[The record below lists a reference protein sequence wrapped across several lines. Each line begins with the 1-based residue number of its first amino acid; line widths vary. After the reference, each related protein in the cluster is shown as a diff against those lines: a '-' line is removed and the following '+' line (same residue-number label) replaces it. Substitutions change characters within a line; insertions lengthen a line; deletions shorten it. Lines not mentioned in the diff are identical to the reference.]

1 MINKPHA
8 VALRLEQ
15 HEYDALVHLQMLEGD
30 KNLGITLRRGVNPLI
45 AHAAALHAKANKT
58 KATKAQ
64 REALAKA
71 EADRVRKA
79 EAKAKRLAKKEAAS
93 GL

>member
-1 MINKPHA
+1 MVNKTHA

-30 KNLGITLRRGVNPLI
+30 KNLGMTLRRGVNPLI
-45 AHAAALHAKANKT
+45 AHAAALYAKANKT

-79 EAKAKRLAKKEAAS
+79 EAKAKRQAKKEAAH